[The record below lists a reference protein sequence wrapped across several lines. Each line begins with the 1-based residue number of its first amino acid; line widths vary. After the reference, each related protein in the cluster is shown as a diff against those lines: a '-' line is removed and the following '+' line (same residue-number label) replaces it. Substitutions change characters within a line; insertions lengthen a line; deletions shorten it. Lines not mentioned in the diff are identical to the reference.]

1 MTFVHKKIISAL
13 LFIGFTLIILTESVI
28 NSYAS
33 DNDTRPPQSL
43 YAQYAALVDGENN
56 RLLYGKNADKKVPMA
71 STTKIMTCI
80 IAIEYAPLDLKC
92 ETSSYAS
99 SMPEVKLHASKG
111 EIFCLKDML
120 YSLMLRSHNDT
131 AVIIAENVA
140 SYYLTRKGE
149 ELPDSSQE
157 LVSVFTGL
165 MNQKAAELGL
175 CSTYYITPNGLD
187 AEDSNGIHSTTAYEL
202 AVVMSYCIKNDT
214 FLKITQTHDYSFSSN
229 KRSYSVT
236 NANTFLN
243 MYPGIISG
251 KTGFTAQA
259 GYCYVCA
266 YKDDDRTLIA
276 VVLACGWPYNKSYKW
291 SDCKKLLDYGRKNY
305 TRQVL
310 LRSDDK
316 PKKISYNSGYSSY
329 EIKPQPDIS
338 DDITCLLC
346 SDDKVN
352 IVYSYTLP
360 DKSGG
365 ITAGGLIGNIDI
377 YINDGHYKSVALK
390 SDINIPEID
399 YRYYFKFCINSFFV
413 KYSDNLSTKNN

>member
-1 MTFVHKKIISAL
+1 MKSVHKKYISAL
-13 LFIGFTLIILTESVI
+13 LFIGFTLIIIIESVI
-28 NSYAS
+28 NSYAAG
-33 DNDTRPPQSL
+33 NDDTKPPQSL

-56 RLLYGKNADKKVPMA
+56 RLLYSKNADKKVPMA

-92 ETSSYAS
+92 KTSGYAS
-99 SMPEVKLHASKG
+99 SMPEVKLHASKD
-111 EIFCLKDML
+111 EIFCLKDLL

-140 SYYLTRKGE
+140 SYYLSERGDS
-149 ELPDSSQE
+149 LPNSSQE
-157 LVSVFTGL
+157 LVRVFAEL
-165 MNQKAAELGL
+165 MNQKAYELGL
-175 CSTYYITPNGLD
+175 YSTYYITPNGLD

-202 AVVMSYCIKNDT
+202 AVVMSYCIKNDI
-214 FLKITQTHDYSFSSN
+214 FLKITQTRDYSFNSD
-229 KRSYSVT
+229 KQSYSVT

-305 TRQVL
+305 TRHVL
-310 LRSDDK
+310 LKCDEK
-316 PKKISYNSGYSSY
+316 PKEIIYNSGYSSY
-329 EIKPQPDIS
+329 EIKPQPDVS

-360 DKSGG
+360 DKSSG
-365 ITAGGLIGNIDI
+365 ITSGDFIGNIDI
-377 YINDGHYKSVALK
+377 YINDLLYKSVGLK
-390 SDINIPEID
+390 SDINIPKID
-399 YRYYFKFCINSFFV
+399 YTYYIKFCIELFFV
-413 KYSDNLSTKNN
+413 K

>member
-1 MTFVHKKIISAL
+1 MRFLHKKIISEL
-13 LFIGFTLIILTESVI
+13 LLIGFALIILSESAI
-28 NSYAS
+28 NSYAAGN
-33 DNDTRPPQSL
+33 DNKKPPQSL
-43 YAQYAALVDGENN
+43 YAQYAALVDGDNN

-80 IAIEYAPLDLKC
+80 IALEYAPLNLKC
-92 ETSSYAS
+92 KTSGYAS
-99 SMPEVKLHASKG
+99 SMPEVKLYASKD
-111 EIFCLKDML
+111 EVFCLEDML

-140 SYYLTRKGE
+140 SYYLTGKGE
-149 ELPDSSQE
+149 TLPESSQE

-214 FLKITQTHDYSFSSN
+214 FLKITQTHDYSFSSD

-276 VVLACGWPYNKSYKW
+276 VVLACGWPFNKTYKW
-291 SDCKKLLDYGRKNY
+291 SDCKKLFDYGRNNY
-305 TRQVL
+305 TRHVL
-310 LRSDDK
+310 LRRDEK
-316 PKKISYNSGYSSY
+316 PKKIVYNSGYLSY
-329 EIKPQPDIS
+329 EINPQPELS
-338 DDITCLLC
+338 DDIACLLS

-360 DKSGG
+360 EKSYGIKSGDF
-365 ITAGGLIGNIDI
+365 IGNIDI
-377 YINDGHYKSVALK
+377 YINDQHYKSVALL
-390 SDINIPEID
+390 SDKNIPEIN
-399 YRYYFKFCINSFFV
+399 YNYYFKFCINLFFV
-413 KYSDNLSTKNN
+413 K